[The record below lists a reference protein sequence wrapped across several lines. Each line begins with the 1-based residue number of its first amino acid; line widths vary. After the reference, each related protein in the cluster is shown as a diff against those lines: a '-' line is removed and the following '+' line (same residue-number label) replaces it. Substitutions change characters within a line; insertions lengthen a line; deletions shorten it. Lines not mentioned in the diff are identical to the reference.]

1 MSDKSF
7 NNKVLEQCMA
17 PGKLYTVFT
26 WKMWKT
32 MGKSIGSEV
41 TVVEK

>member
-1 MSDKSF
+1 MSGKSF
-7 NNKVLEQCMA
+7 NHKVLRQGRP
-17 PGKLYTVFT
+17 PGRLYTDFT

-41 TVVEK
+41 TGVEK